1 MKQETVKDVF
11 NIFFRSAPPQHPSK
25 KHYFCNMFF
34 MIKNV
39 SYDLLWFHLYKH
51 ATRCLV
57 LKCFTIITS
66 VIIVMN
72 MASFKLYLRKAKLLA
87 IGCFR
92 MPEAIEN
99 CPKDFFPY
107 DSGFYK
113 NHEQFQSFLA
123 SPWAI
128 TNRV

>member
-1 MKQETVKDVF
+1 
-11 NIFFRSAPPQHPSK
+11 
-25 KHYFCNMFF
+25 
-34 MIKNV
+34 
-39 SYDLLWFHLYKH
+39 
-51 ATRCLV
+51 
-57 LKCFTIITS
+57 
-66 VIIVMN
+66 MN

-92 MPEAIEN
+92 MSEAIEN

-113 NHEQFQSFLA
+113 NHGQFQSFLA